1 MMFQGERS
9 ELEGQEK
16 YERNITEEEEEE
28 IKAELQIELRWEQ
41 LGKKEVIMYEDEM
54 FDGGGYEFSWHE
66 PEDEDELF

>member
-1 MMFQGERS
+1 MFQGERS